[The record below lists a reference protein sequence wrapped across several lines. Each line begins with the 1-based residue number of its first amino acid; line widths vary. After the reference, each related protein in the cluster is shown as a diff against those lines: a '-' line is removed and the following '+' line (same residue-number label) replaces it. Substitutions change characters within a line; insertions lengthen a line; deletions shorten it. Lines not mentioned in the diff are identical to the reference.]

1 MLEMELIKKL
11 QNTQQ
16 IQKRAYEELE
26 DAINN
31 KPEQSQMNGGQML
44 QPQFR
49 HHPQNGSQETVQED
63 GQQ

>member
-1 MLEMELIKKL
+1 MEMLEMELIKKL

-31 KPEQSQMNGGQML
+31 KPESQMNGQML
-44 QPQFR
+44 QP
-49 HHPQNGSQETVQED
+49 
-63 GQQ
+63 

>member
-31 KPEQSQMNGGQML
+31 KPESQMNGL

-49 HHPQNGSQETVQED
+49 HHP
-63 GQQ
+63 

>member
-26 DAINN
+26 DTINN
-31 KPEQSQMNGGQML
+31 KPES
-44 QPQFR
+44 
-49 HHPQNGSQETVQED
+49 
-63 GQQ
+63 